1 MHKQRV
7 VDSTLAQTTSEVDFI
22 SIETQTFSGEKKK
35 SNVVAAHVLSIPQHY
50 LWPMKRCPI
59 NLGSFGISRTS
70 MKWEKHHGLS
80 ADFTTE

>member
-22 SIETQTFSGEKKK
+22 SIETQTFSGGKKK

-50 LWPMKRCPI
+50 L
-59 NLGSFGISRTS
+59 
-70 MKWEKHHGLS
+70 
-80 ADFTTE
+80 